1 MFVRRRCLSAME
13 IVKSSDSQIPSNKL
27 LEGKFL
33 LPLLIAILFVTNI
46 ALCLCGFSFTP
57 QPLNTVRAFL
67 GYLLPITFYLTIKT
81 TATFRLKG
89 LMLKISL
96 VVAVLSLFGLMIDL
110 WGGELN
116 FRKTATNE
124 ELGASCRSDINTW
137 HTILQKEYV
146 PEKCQTIILDSI
158 TEEGIEDIRIIELR
172 YVRSLGGFLQQTKT
186 VCKVKGYK
194 NASFVV
200 NKINKTV
207 TLKASSNS
215 GDGKRVEQN
224 FSIDFDKVEPCILK
238 P

>member
-1 MFVRRRCLSAME
+1 ME
-13 IVKSSDSQIPSNKL
+13 IVKNGDSQHPSSQL
-27 LEGKFL
+27 LKGKFL
-33 LPLLIAILFVTNI
+33 LPLLIAILFVANI
-46 ALCLCGFSFTP
+46 AFCLRGFSFTP

-67 GYLLPITFYLTIKT
+67 GYLLPIAFYLAIKT

-124 ELGASCRSDINTW
+124 ELGVSCRSDINTW

-146 PEKCQTIILDSI
+146 PERDQTIFLDSI
-158 TEEGIEDIRIIELR
+158 TEEGIEDIRTIELR
-172 YVRSLGGFLQQTKT
+172 YVKSLGGFLQQTKT
-186 VCKVKGYK
+186 VCKVTGYR

-200 NKINKTV
+200 NEINKTV
-207 TLKASSNS
+207 TLNVSSNS
-215 GDGKRVEQN
+215 EKGNRVEQN
-224 FSIDFDKVEPCILK
+224 FSIDFDKVKPCILK

>member
-1 MFVRRRCLSAME
+1 ME
-13 IVKSSDSQIPSNKL
+13 IVKNGDSQYPSNQL
-27 LEGKFL
+27 LKGKFL
-33 LPLLIAILFVTNI
+33 LPLLIAILSVANI
-46 ALCLCGFSFTP
+46 AFCLCHFSFTL

-67 GYLLPITFYLTIKT
+67 GYLLPVAFYLAIKT

-116 FRKTATNE
+116 FRKTVTNE
-124 ELGASCRSDINTW
+124 ELGVSCRSDINTW
-137 HTILQKEYV
+137 HTILQKEYI
-146 PEKCQTIILDSI
+146 PERGQTIVLDSI
-158 TEEGIEDIRIIELR
+158 MEEGIEDIRIIELR
-172 YVRSLGGFLQQTKT
+172 YARSLGGFLQQTKT
-186 VCKVKGYK
+186 VCKVKGYR

-200 NKINKTV
+200 NEINKTV

-215 GDGKRVEQN
+215 GDGKQVEQN
-224 FSIDFDKVEPCILK
+224 FSVDFDKVEPCILK